1 MIIDLYTGH
10 HDSIKTVESAVAD
23 PGNNLSGGGRGGIKI
38 H

>member
-23 PGNNLSGGGRGGIKI
+23 PGGGGRGGIKI